1 MCGIL
6 AYPVPISSYSPPRQH
21 WKPRAI
27 ITVKSGNLVD
37 TGGAVTQLLSHF
49 WLLGPHRLEP
59 TRLLCS
65 WGFSGKNIG
74 VGCHFLLQG
83 IFPTQ
88 GSNSCLL
95 HWQLDSLPL
104 SHRRKF
110 SSVQSLSRVWLWLHG
125 LQQTKLPCPS
135 PATRAYSNSCP
146 PSWWCHPTT
155 SSSVILFSSC
165 LQSFPASESFQMSHF
180 FASGI
185 GVSASVLQMNIQ
197 DSFLLGC
204 TG

>member
-110 SSVQSLSRVWLWLHG
+110 SSVQSLSRVWLCDSMDCSKPGFLVHH
-125 LQQTKLPCPS
+125 QLPELTQIHVHLVGD
-135 PATRAYSNSCP
+135 AIQP
-146 PSWWCHPTT
+146 PRPL
-155 SSSVILFSSC
+155 SSSSPPAFNLSQHQSLFKWVISLHQVLEFQH
-165 LQSFPASESFQMSHF
+165 QSFKWIFRTHF
-180 FASGI
+180 F
-185 GVSASVLQMNIQ
+185 
-197 DSFLLGC
+197 
-204 TG
+204 